1 MTKPTTRRLSR
12 IEAATARALAAQGA
26 YVPSAAKREEN
37 TREVARNRA
46 RSYGGG
52 SLAAIRIVCDADCAR
67 ETWLVADVYLA
78 AFIEALKSRGVAV
91 S

>member
-1 MTKPTTRRLSR
+1 MNRRLSR
-12 IEAATARALAAQGA
+12 IEAATARALATQAPL
-26 YVPSAAKREEN
+26 VRTAAAREEN

-78 AFIEALKSRGVAV
+78 AFVDALKSRGVAV

>member
-12 IEAATARALAAQGA
+12 IEAATARVLATQAPLVRTA
-26 YVPSAAKREEN
+26 ETREAN

-46 RSYGGG
+46 RYYGGAN
-52 SLAAIRIVCDADCAR
+52 LAAVRIVCDADCAR

-78 AFIEALKSRGVAV
+78 AFVEALKARGVAV